1 MKVLPILFFIY
12 FIVHILVEIWL
23 TIAPFVVFYA
33 KNSSGKSQ
41 RYYTIYGHY
50 GQQNCQKPACKWVHY
65 YIMQIAMPDRNL
77 QNIPQWIL
85 LEEKDPIKRYAIS
98 QISSLSSIFWSRLSL
113 TIQTTETIRG
123 YCSLGEGIKG
133 IINKQVFKIDG
144 ETCMIE
150 SESKTQTNV
159 KVVDWR
165 VLSLEY
171 VMPY

>member
-41 RYYTIYGHY
+41 RYYTIYG
-50 GQQNCQKPACKWVHY
+50 QQNCQKPACKWVHY

-77 QNIPQWIL
+77 QNIPHWIL
-85 LEEKDPIKRYAIS
+85 LDEKDPIKRYAIS
-98 QISSLSSIFWSRLSL
+98 QISSLFSIFWSRLSL